1 MTREQERLF
10 AAVMKEKK
18 TILGVA
24 YRRRVPESDVPDLV
38 QRVLFLAWTMIE
50 RDALTVDPSR
60 DVRSAVRWWLG
71 RLAFNE
77 SVKMHRARA
86 REPVDAS
93 LSDLDTIAGP
103 DETPRLEAREEL
115 RMLTYR
121 LNRRERQIFKA
132 LATDEDRKVLAARL
146 RVEIITAGV
155 LIHRLRK
162 HLRKHIER

>member
-1 MTREQERLF
+1 MTPAQERLF
-10 AAVMKEKK
+10 AAVMREKK

-38 QRVLFLAWTMIE
+38 QRVLILAWAMIE

-86 REPVDAS
+86 REPIDAS
-93 LSDLDTIAGP
+93 LSGS
-103 DETPRLEAREEL
+103 PRSSQRENSFARAAS
-115 RMLTYR
+115 RH
-121 LNRRERQIFKA
+121 A
-132 LATDEDRKVLAARL
+132 LVRSFV
-146 RVEIITAGV
+146 TA
-155 LIHRLRK
+155 
-162 HLRKHIER
+162 